1 MSPRFAA
8 IAATSLVLVA
18 SSTARASG
26 PAEYETQAAR
36 SDRLHNN
43 ADSQAMIELRVTPSY
58 YPNVDS
64 EFSNGATPFAQI
76 FGTGANVQVGFEV
89 DYELLHLRHFGSL
102 GVGGMFSYTSFSGT
116 ALPTDP
122 TILKGET
129 VQEQVGFL
137 LFTGA
142 ALAVLRVDVVARETW
157 IPLVPYAKIGPAI
170 ALWNS
175 SNGRGTSIYD
185 RGDADQSIGRGKT
198 GGMVYAIGGM
208 FLLDALDE
216 HTAKAFRVERGINHT
231 YAFAE
236 YTITQLNGLG
246 QTAALHVGDRAWTFG
261 LAFEL

>member
-1 MSPRFAA
+1 MNARVV
-8 IAATSLVLVA
+8 VLA
-18 SSTARASG
+18 SAGLCLASTAAHAASL
-26 PAEYETQAAR
+26 PEFESQAAR

-43 ADSQAMIELRVTPSY
+43 ADSQAMVELRVTPSY
-58 YPNVDS
+58 YPGVDS
-64 EFSNGATPFAQI
+64 EFSNGKTPFADL
-76 FGTGANVQVGFEV
+76 FGTSPNIQVGLEV

-102 GVGGMFSYTSFSGT
+102 GIGGMLAYTSFSGT
-116 ALPTDP
+116 ALPNDQTS
-122 TILKGET
+122 LRGEV

-142 ALAVLRVDVVARETW
+142 ALAVLRVDVLARETW
-157 IPLVPYAKIGPAI
+157 LPFVPYAKIGPAL
-170 ALWNS
+170 ALWSS

-185 RGDADQSIGRGKT
+185 QGKPDQSTGQGKT
-198 GGMVYAIGGM
+198 GGLVYALGGM

-246 QTAALHVGDRAWTFG
+246 QTSALHVGDKAWTFG